1 MPGAG
6 ESLRWQDH
14 ATELSVSRLW
24 GVDDVIR
31 LRVSSLAVDI
41 VPNKTII
48 VRPQPGLSQVTIDHF
63 LSDQVWP
70 RLLAHE
76 GSFIIHA
83 GAVRVNGG
91 AILLM
96 GESGRGKS
104 TLSASFD
111 RSGVRLLG
119 DDAMVIEAT
128 EDGPC
133 VRAVYPSL
141 RLFPDS
147 IEAVIPGEVT
157 AGPMAHYSS
166 KERIDVAVSP
176 DVGPRSLPI
185 LAMFAIAEAAEDDR
199 VTITNVSLAASCMA
213 LVTNSFA
220 LDPSDSGQARDRLR
234 SASALAKA
242 VPAFEIAYPREYA
255 RLPEVRQAILNQVAV
270 LEPA

>member
-24 GVDDVIR
+24 GADDVIR

-104 TLSASFD
+104 TLTASFD
-111 RSGVRLLG
+111 QVGCALMG
-119 DDAMVIEAT
+119 DDAIVISSV
-128 EDGPC
+128 DGEPR
-133 VRAVYPSL
+133 VRPVYPSL

-147 IEAVIPGEVT
+147 IEALMPGAIT
-157 AGPMAHYSS
+157 AGPVAHYSS
-166 KERIDVAVSP
+166 KERIDVAGDQDRAAAAVPVRAIFSIGDATAGEIGIHP
-176 DVGPRSLPI
+176 LPRSQ
-185 LAMFAIAEAAEDDR
+185 A
-199 VTITNVSLAASCMA
+199 CMT
-213 LVTNSFA
+213 LITNSFA
-220 LDPSDSGQARDRLR
+220 LDPSDLDLARGRLNR
-234 SASALAKA
+234 ASALVRQ
-242 VPAFEIAYPREYA
+242 VPMFEITYPRDYA
-255 RLPEVRQAILNQVAV
+255 RLPDVRQAILEQVAA
-270 LEPA
+270 LEQA